1 MSPTVIGIAALVAWV
16 ITALGGFVML
26 GQWISRGGLRQQRS
40 GATRFPAGLVFSHL
54 GLAAGGLVVW
64 IIYLL
69 TNQIR
74 LAWVAFV
81 LLIPIALLGFIM
93 LARWIP
99 IYQGQAVTAGASRSS
114 TRTGSGPVETEPA
127 ERHLS
132 VPVVIAHGLFAT
144 ATVVLVLLAALGAA
158 GS

>member
-1 MSPTVIGIAALVAWV
+1 MSIAALIAWV
-16 ITALGGFVML
+16 FTALGGFVMV
-26 GQWISRGGLRQQRS
+26 GQWISRGGLRQQRG

-64 IIYLL
+64 IAYLL
-69 TNQIR
+69 TNQTR

-81 LLIPIALLGFIM
+81 LLIPVALLGFLM

-99 IYQGQAVTAGASRSS
+99 VYQGRAVTAAAQQPRAA
-114 TRTGSGPVETEPA
+114 TGSGAMETEPA
-127 ERHLS
+127 ERHLP
-132 VPVVIAHGLFAT
+132 VPVVVAHGLFAVV
-144 ATVVLVLLAALGAA
+144 TVVLVLLAALGAT